1 VPAGTALVV
10 RDAAPLSLFGPA
22 GAAEALA
29 HVETYATT
37 LREFVERHPEVGNSD
52 TTPVG
57 EQVCE
62 RCGGHYYPR
71 GGRQRF
77 CSAECRLKSGKSRP
91 PNWLKPTGGPPL
103 PAWPCAFWGCGRM
116 FEPKHDRHAFCSP
129 ACRYGA
135 RRRDQSSRYGRGHRN
150 RRAALEPIVALGR
163 TPCARRRELILPEQ
177 VWDLDHAEDGT
188 YLGPSHAACNRAAP
202 MLKGRNRGETS
213 HVTRTSREWC
223 ATGRSDLAGK
233 SRPIAVSYLPADE
246 EANSAGLCPRSEL
259 ADACASFRARA

>member
-103 PAWPCAFWGCGRM
+103 PARPCAFWGCGRM

-163 TPCARRRELILPEQ
+163 TPCARRRELILPS
-177 VWDLDHAEDGT
+177 G
-188 YLGPSHAACNRAAP
+188 LGLGS
-202 MLKGRNRGETS
+202 GRGRHLS
-213 HVTRTSREWC
+213 RPVTRRLQSR
-223 ATGRSDLAGK
+223 R
-233 SRPIAVSYLPADE
+233 AD
-246 EANSAGLCPRSEL
+246 AQSSEL
-259 ADACASFRARA
+259 GGDIERDEDVARVVRDRP